1 MLTDRDH
8 MELYDWSCRLS
19 HHFVSTSNGIFFS
32 VQKSKMEDLKHI
44 PVRHAGAVDV
54 PLAQPRDTAAR
65 PPVVAVGVVSVAV
78 VVHLLA
84 QIPGQN

>member
-1 MLTDRDH
+1 
-8 MELYDWSCRLS
+8 
-19 HHFVSTSNGIFFS
+19 
-32 VQKSKMEDLKHI
+32 MEDLKHI

-84 QIPGQN
+84 QIPGQS